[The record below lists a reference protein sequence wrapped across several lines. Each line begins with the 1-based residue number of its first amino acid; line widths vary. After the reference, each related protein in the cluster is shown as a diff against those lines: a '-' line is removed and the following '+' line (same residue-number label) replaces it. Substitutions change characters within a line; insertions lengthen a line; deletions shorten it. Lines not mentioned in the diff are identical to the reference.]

1 LEDPIELI
9 GRRAMSL
16 LLPVSACQAFLAPGA
31 RATNLHG
38 SGNTRP
44 SSRGAWI
51 RSVDLELRR
60 GAGDFGNTMEAAKL
74 KLQALIDVVMKFFDA
89 FSSPPFVKV

>member
-1 LEDPIELI
+1 
-9 GRRAMSL
+9 
-16 LLPVSACQAFLAPGA
+16 
-31 RATNLHG
+31 
-38 SGNTRP
+38 
-44 SSRGAWI
+44 
-51 RSVDLELRR
+51 LELRR